1 MLFFL
6 REGGGIRFHAV
17 KCDEMSK
24 CGFLFS
30 LFIFLLRKAQNAQI
44 AIYISAVWCYHIHSN
59 QRRNSMESPLAQK
72 SKSFALDIIK
82 LCNQIKIDKRET
94 VLVNQLMLSGAS
106 IGARVRE
113 AYCLQDKADFIKK
126 LQDALKDCSETE
138 YWIELLIESGTYYS
152 DRMILEKC
160 IEIKKMLI
168 STIAK
173 ESEAAKAE

>member
-1 MLFFL
+1 MQITIYFSV
-6 REGGGIRFHAV
+6 IR
-17 KCDEMSK
+17 
-24 CGFLFS
+24 
-30 LFIFLLRKAQNAQI
+30 
-44 AIYISAVWCYHIHSN
+44 CYHIRST

-138 YWIELLIESGTYYS
+138 YRIELLIESGTYYS

-173 ESEAAKAE
+173 ESETAKAE

>member
-1 MLFFL
+1 M
-6 REGGGIRFHAV
+6 A
-17 KCDEMSK
+17 D
-24 CGFLFS
+24 
-30 LFIFLLRKAQNAQI
+30 
-44 AIYISAVWCYHIHSN
+44 
-59 QRRNSMESPLAQK
+59 SPLVEK

-113 AYCLQDKADFIKK
+113 AYCLQDKSDFVKK

-173 ESEAAKAE
+173 ESETAKPE

>member
-1 MLFFL
+1 
-6 REGGGIRFHAV
+6 
-17 KCDEMSK
+17 
-24 CGFLFS
+24 
-30 LFIFLLRKAQNAQI
+30 
-44 AIYISAVWCYHIHSN
+44 
-59 QRRNSMESPLAQK
+59 MEDSPLVEQ

-82 LCNQIKIDKRET
+82 LCNQIKIDRRET

-113 AYCLQDKADFIKK
+113 AYCLHDKNDFIKK
-126 LQDALKDCSETE
+126 LQEALKDCSETE

-160 IEIKKMLI
+160 IEIKKMLM

-173 ESEAAKAE
+173 ESETAKAE

>member
-1 MLFFL
+1 
-6 REGGGIRFHAV
+6 
-17 KCDEMSK
+17 
-24 CGFLFS
+24 
-30 LFIFLLRKAQNAQI
+30 
-44 AIYISAVWCYHIHSN
+44 
-59 QRRNSMESPLAQK
+59 MEDSPLVEQ

-82 LCNQIKIDKRET
+82 LCNQIKIDRRET

-113 AYCLQDKADFIKK
+113 AYCLQDRNDFIKK

-160 IEIKKMLI
+160 IEIKKMLM

-173 ESEAAKAE
+173 ESEAAKADWRFEKFVEKKEFRANSFFMLEKPRKTLLLRFTFLRFRAKIFNN

>member
-1 MLFFL
+1 
-6 REGGGIRFHAV
+6 
-17 KCDEMSK
+17 
-24 CGFLFS
+24 
-30 LFIFLLRKAQNAQI
+30 
-44 AIYISAVWCYHIHSN
+44 
-59 QRRNSMESPLAQK
+59 MEDSPLVEQ

-82 LCNQIKIDKRET
+82 LCNQIKIDRRET

-113 AYCLQDKADFIKK
+113 AYCLQDRNDFIKK

-138 YWIELLIESGTYYS
+138 YWIELLVESGTYYS

-160 IEIKKMLI
+160 IEIKKMLM

-173 ESEAAKAE
+173 ESEAGKSQIENLRNLSGKKEIPREFFFMLEKPRKTLLLRFTFLRFRAKIFNN

>member
-1 MLFFL
+1 
-6 REGGGIRFHAV
+6 
-17 KCDEMSK
+17 
-24 CGFLFS
+24 
-30 LFIFLLRKAQNAQI
+30 
-44 AIYISAVWCYHIHSN
+44 
-59 QRRNSMESPLAQK
+59 MEDSPLVEQ

-82 LCNQIKIDKRET
+82 LCNQIKIDRRET

-106 IGARVRE
+106 IGAQVRE
-113 AYCLQDKADFIKK
+113 AYCLQDRNDFIKK

-160 IEIKKMLI
+160 IEIKKMLM

-173 ESEAAKAE
+173 ESEAAKAD

>member
-1 MLFFL
+1 
-6 REGGGIRFHAV
+6 
-17 KCDEMSK
+17 
-24 CGFLFS
+24 
-30 LFIFLLRKAQNAQI
+30 
-44 AIYISAVWCYHIHSN
+44 
-59 QRRNSMESPLAQK
+59 MEDSPLVEQ

-82 LCNQIKIDKRET
+82 LCNQIKIDRRET

-113 AYCLQDKADFIKK
+113 AYCLQDRN
-126 LQDALKDCSETE
+126 DALKDCSETE

-160 IEIKKMLI
+160 IEIKKMLM

-173 ESEAAKAE
+173 ESEAAKAD